1 MRVLIADDHRLIIEG
16 VKLKLREL
24 GDLLEPGTKTEIE
37 FVEAET
43 VAQLRAQLERLPL
56 PDLALIDMAMPGA
69 NGIDHIREV
78 VEKLADA
85 NDEVTL
91 QDSDSRDLTDEE
103 RRQASDLIGTRTAR
117 KRSVIVL
124 SGTEDS
130 AAIRQVLDLGVQGY
144 ILKSS
149 SPAVILNAVQLV
161 IGGGI
166 YVPPE
171 AMKAAASTTVPFF
184 PTSNGND
191 GLSTKER
198 LATVLTER
206 QIDVLK
212 LLAKGRPNKL
222 IARELGISEGTVKIH
237 LAAIFRALHVRNRLE
252 ALVAAQHLGD

>member
-24 GDLLEPGTKTEIE
+24 DDSVE

-43 VAQLRAQLERLPL
+43 VAQLRAHLGRHPL
-56 PDLALIDMAMPGA
+56 PDIALIDMAMPGA
-69 NGIDHIREV
+69 DGVEHIKEAV
-78 VEKLADA
+78 AALKDP
-85 NDEVTL
+85 
-91 QDSDSRDLTDEE
+91 SRDNFEDKDHPEQHVVAVD
-103 RRQASDLIGTRTAR
+103 RAR
-117 KRSVIVL
+117 PVIVL
-124 SGTEDS
+124 SGTEDP
-130 AAIRQVLDLGVQGY
+130 AAIRHVLDLGVQGY
-144 ILKSS
+144 IPKSS
-149 SPAVILNAVQLV
+149 PPDVILNAVRLV
-161 IGGGI
+161 VGGGI

-171 AMKAAASTTVPFF
+171 AMKAASTTTLTPAFALA
-184 PTSNGND
+184 GGD
-191 GLSTKER
+191 GLTTKER
-198 LATVLTER
+198 LATVLTDR

>member
-24 GDLLEPGTKTEIE
+24 GDNVE

-43 VAQLRAQLERLPL
+43 VAQLRSQLDRQPL

-69 NGIDHIREV
+69 NGVDHIKEAL
-78 VEKLADA
+78 EKLADA
-85 NDEVTL
+85 NDEVTT
-91 QDSDSRDLTDEE
+91 QDRDSQDLTDDE
-103 RRQASDLIGTRTAR
+103 RRHAADLIGTPTAR
-117 KRSVIVL
+117 KRAVIVL

-130 AAIRQVLDLGVQGY
+130 AAIRHVLDLGVQGY

-149 SPAVILNAVQLV
+149 PPEVILSAVRLV
-161 IGGGI
+161 VGGGI

-171 AMKAAASTTVPFF
+171 AMKAAASGTTSPFF
-184 PTSNGND
+184 AGHNGSD
-191 GLSTKER
+191 GLTTKER
-198 LATVLTER
+198 LATVLTDR

>member
-24 GDLLEPGTKTEIE
+24 GDHVE

-43 VAQLRAQLERLPL
+43 VAQLRHQLLQKPL
-56 PDLALIDMAMPGA
+56 PDVALIDMAMPGA
-69 NGIDHIREV
+69 DGVEHIKDAVAALKDSTRDEAIDGQEFVDR
-78 VEKLADA
+78 
-85 NDEVTL
+85 
-91 QDSDSRDLTDEE
+91 
-103 RRQASDLIGTRTAR
+103 AR
-117 KRSVIVL
+117 PVIVL
-124 SGTEDS
+124 SGTEDPT
-130 AAIRQVLDLGVQGY
+130 AIRHVLDLGVQGY
-144 ILKSS
+144 IPKSS
-149 SPAVILNAVQLV
+149 PPDVILNAVRLV
-161 IGGGI
+161 VGGGI

-171 AMKAAASTTVPFF
+171 AMKAASATTLTPAFAMAG
-184 PTSNGND
+184 SGD

-198 LATVLTER
+198 LATVLTDR

>member
-24 GDLLEPGTKTEIE
+24 GDAVE

-43 VAQLRAQLERLPL
+43 VAQLKSALSRSPL
-56 PDLALIDMAMPGA
+56 PDIALIDMAMPGA
-69 NGIDHIREV
+69 DGVEHIKDAVAALKEPSDNSEGITVDR
-78 VEKLADA
+78 
-85 NDEVTL
+85 
-91 QDSDSRDLTDEE
+91 
-103 RRQASDLIGTRTAR
+103 AR
-117 KRSVIVL
+117 PVIVL
-124 SGTEDS
+124 SGTEDP
-130 AAIRQVLDLGVQGY
+130 AAIRHVLDLGVQGY
-144 ILKSS
+144 IPKSS
-149 SPAVILNAVQLV
+149 PPDVILNAVRLV
-161 IGGGI
+161 VGGGI

-171 AMKAAASTTVPFF
+171 AMKAASATPLMPAFATAG
-184 PTSNGND
+184 NGD
-191 GLSTKER
+191 GLTTKER
-198 LATVLTER
+198 LATVLTDR

>member
-24 GDLLEPGTKTEIE
+24 GSDVE

-43 VAQLRAQLERLPL
+43 VAQLRAQLERTPL
-56 PDLALIDMAMPGA
+56 PDVALVDMAMPGA
-69 NGIDHIREV
+69 EGLEHVKETLLRM
-78 VEKLADA
+78 ADT
-85 NDEVTL
+85 E
-91 QDSDSRDLTDEE
+91 DSVTDEDRE
-103 RRQASDLIGTRTAR
+103 TSNLTETEKRHAADLIGTNTAR
-117 KRSVIVL
+117 KRAVIVL
-124 SGTEDS
+124 SGNENPDD
-130 AAIRQVLDLGVQGY
+130 IKHVLALGVQGY
-144 ILKSS
+144 IVKSS
-149 SPAVILNAVQLV
+149 PPDVILSAVRLV
-161 IGGGI
+161 MGGGI

-171 AMKAAASTTVPFF
+171 AMKAASASSGVPVFAAH
-184 PTSNGND
+184 NGND
-191 GLSTKER
+191 GLTTKER
-198 LATVLTER
+198 LAQVLTER

>member
-24 GDLLEPGTKTEIE
+24 GDAVE

-43 VAQLRAQLERLPL
+43 VAQLKAHLGKTPL
-56 PDLALIDMAMPGA
+56 PDIALIDMAMPGA
-69 NGIDHIREV
+69 DGVEHIKDAVAALKEPDEDGIDR
-78 VEKLADA
+78 
-85 NDEVTL
+85 
-91 QDSDSRDLTDEE
+91 
-103 RRQASDLIGTRTAR
+103 AR
-117 KRSVIVL
+117 PVIVL
-124 SGTEDS
+124 SGTEDPG
-130 AAIRQVLDLGVQGY
+130 AIRHVLDLGVQGY
-144 ILKSS
+144 IPKSS
-149 SPAVILNAVQLV
+149 PPDVILNAVRLV
-161 IGGGI
+161 VGGGI

-171 AMKAAASTTVPFF
+171 AMKAASNTPMVPAFA
-184 PTSNGND
+184 TAGGD
-191 GLSTKER
+191 GLTTKER
-198 LATVLTER
+198 LATVLTDR

>member
-24 GDLLEPGTKTEIE
+24 GDNVE

-43 VAQLRAQLERLPL
+43 VAQLRTQLDRLPL

-69 NGIDHIREV
+69 NGVDHIKEAL
-78 VEKLADA
+78 EKLADA
-85 NDEVTL
+85 TDQVTPQD
-91 QDSDSRDLTDEE
+91 QDSHDLTDDE
-103 RRQASDLIGTRTAR
+103 RRHAADLIGTPTAR
-117 KRSVIVL
+117 KRAVIVL

-130 AAIRQVLDLGVQGY
+130 AAIRHVLDLGVQGY

-149 SPAVILNAVQLV
+149 PPEVILSAVRLV
-161 IGGGI
+161 VGGGI

-171 AMKAAASTTVPFF
+171 AMKAAATGTASPMFAGH
-184 PTSNGND
+184 NGSD
-191 GLSTKER
+191 GLTTKER
-198 LATVLTER
+198 LATVLTDR

>member
-24 GDLLEPGTKTEIE
+24 GDAVE

-43 VAQLRAQLERLPL
+43 VAQLKAHLGRAPL
-56 PDLALIDMAMPGA
+56 PDIALIDMAMPGA
-69 NGIDHIREV
+69 DGVEHI
-78 VEKLADA
+78 KDA
-85 NDEVTL
+85 VAALKEPGEDP
-91 QDSDSRDLTDEE
+91 TD
-103 RRQASDLIGTRTAR
+103 RAR
-117 KRSVIVL
+117 PVIVL
-124 SGTEDS
+124 SGTEDP
-130 AAIRQVLDLGVQGY
+130 AAIRHVLDLGVQGY
-144 ILKSS
+144 IPKSS
-149 SPAVILNAVQLV
+149 PPDVILNAVRLV
-161 IGGGI
+161 VGGGI

-171 AMKAAASTTVPFF
+171 AMKAASATKMVPAFA
-184 PTSNGND
+184 TAGGD
-191 GLSTKER
+191 GLTTKER
-198 LATVLTER
+198 LATVLTDR

>member
-24 GDLLEPGTKTEIE
+24 GDAVE

-43 VAQLRAQLERLPL
+43 VAQLKSALARTPL
-56 PDLALIDMAMPGA
+56 PDIALIDMAMPGA
-69 NGIDHIREV
+69 DGVEHI
-78 VEKLADA
+78 KDA
-85 NDEVTL
+85 VAALKEP
-91 QDSDSRDLTDEE
+91 SD
-103 RRQASDLIGTRTAR
+103 IGDDVSVDRAR
-117 KRSVIVL
+117 PVIVL
-124 SGTEDS
+124 SGTEDP
-130 AAIRQVLDLGVQGY
+130 AAIRHVLDLGVQGY
-144 ILKSS
+144 IPKSS
-149 SPAVILNAVQLV
+149 PPDVILNAVRLV
-161 IGGGI
+161 VGGGI

-171 AMKAAASTTVPFF
+171 AMKAASATPLVPAFA
-184 PTSNGND
+184 TAGGGD
-191 GLSTKER
+191 GLTTKER
-198 LATVLTER
+198 LATVLTDR

>member
-24 GDLLEPGTKTEIE
+24 EKDVE

-43 VAQLRAQLERLPL
+43 IKDLYRRLEESPL
-56 PDLALIDMAMPGA
+56 PDVALIDMAMPGA
-69 NGIDHIREV
+69 DGVEHIKFAV
-78 VEKLADA
+78 KALGASAD
-85 NDEVTL
+85 DG
-91 QDSDSRDLTDEE
+91 DL
-103 RRQASDLIGTRTAR
+103 RGHP
-117 KRSVIVL
+117 VIVL
-124 SGTEDS
+124 SGTEDPS
-130 AAIRQVLDLGVQGY
+130 AIRHVLDLGVQGY
-144 ILKSS
+144 IPKSS
-149 SPAVILNAVQLV
+149 PPDVILNAVRLV

-171 AMKAAASTTVPFF
+171 AMRSAAATVA
-184 PTSNGND
+184 PTFALSQGND
-191 GLSTKER
+191 GLTTKER
-198 LATVLTER
+198 LATVLTDR

-222 IARELGISEGTVKIH
+222 IARELQISEGTVKIH

>member
-24 GDLLEPGTKTEIE
+24 GDSVE

-43 VAQLRAQLERLPL
+43 VAQLRSQLAKTPL
-56 PDLALIDMAMPGA
+56 PDVALIDMAMPGA
-69 NGIDHIREV
+69 DGVEHIKEAVATLRDPSDDGASPARPV
-78 VEKLADA
+78 V
-85 NDEVTL
+85 
-91 QDSDSRDLTDEE
+91 
-103 RRQASDLIGTRTAR
+103 
-117 KRSVIVL
+117 VL
-124 SGTEDS
+124 SGTEDPS
-130 AAIRQVLDLGVQGY
+130 AIRHVLDLGVQGY
-144 ILKSS
+144 IPKSS
-149 SPAVILNAVQLV
+149 PPDVILNAVRLV
-161 IGGGI
+161 VGGGI

-171 AMKAAASTTVPFF
+171 AMKAASTAPVTPAFATV
-184 PTSNGND
+184 GGD
-191 GLSTKER
+191 GLTTKER
-198 LATVLTER
+198 LATVLTDR

>member
-24 GDLLEPGTKTEIE
+24 GDGVE
-37 FVEAET
+37 FVEAQD
-43 VAQLRAQLERLPL
+43 VHQLRAQLSREPL
-56 PDLALIDMAMPGA
+56 PDLALIDMAMPGS
-69 NGIDHIREV
+69 NGGVDHIKEAL
-78 VEKLADA
+78 EKLSDV
-85 NDEVTL
+85 NDTVTA
-91 QDSDSRDLTDEE
+91 SDSAGSDLTDDE
-103 RRQASDLIGTRTAR
+103 RRHAADLIGTHTAR
-117 KRSVIVL
+117 KRAVIVI
-124 SGTEDS
+124 SGTEDP
-130 AAIRQVLDLGVQGY
+130 AAIRHVLDLGVQGY

-149 SPAVILNAVQLV
+149 SPEVILSAVRLV
-161 IGGGI
+161 VGGGI

-171 AMKAAASTTVPFF
+171 AMKAA
-184 PTSNGND
+184 SNGPVTQAFALHGSD
-191 GLSTKER
+191 GLTTKER
-198 LATVLTER
+198 LATVLTDR

>member
-24 GDLLEPGTKTEIE
+24 DTDVE
-37 FVEAET
+37 FIEAET
-43 VAQLRAQLERLPL
+43 VAQLRDKLAQKPA
-56 PDLALIDMAMPGA
+56 PDVALIDMAMPGA
-69 NGIDHIREV
+69 DGVEHIKDAVAALREP
-78 VEKLADA
+78 DG
-85 NDEVTL
+85 EVP
-91 QDSDSRDLTDEE
+91 RM
-103 RRQASDLIGTRTAR
+103 RP
-117 KRSVIVL
+117 VIVL
-124 SGTEDS
+124 SGTEDPS
-130 AAIRQVLDLGVQGY
+130 SIRHVLDLEGVQGY
-144 ILKSS
+144 IPKSS
-149 SPAVILNAVQLV
+149 PPDVILNAVRLV
-161 IGGGI
+161 VGGGI

-171 AMKAAASTTVPFF
+171 AMKAASGGGVPTFSL
-184 PTSNGND
+184 SNNND

-198 LATVLTER
+198 LATVLTDR

>member
-1 MRVLIADDHRLIIEG
+1 MRILIADDHRLIIEG

-24 GDLLEPGTKTEIE
+24 GDHVE

-43 VAQLRAQLERLPL
+43 VDQLRHLLDTSPL

-69 NGIDHIREV
+69 EGTDHIKHAVERLRDGADEAGISRAHPV
-78 VEKLADA
+78 V
-85 NDEVTL
+85 
-91 QDSDSRDLTDEE
+91 
-103 RRQASDLIGTRTAR
+103 
-117 KRSVIVL
+117 VL

-130 AAIRQVLDLGVQGY
+130 SAIRHVLDLGVQGY
-144 ILKSS
+144 IPKSS
-149 SPAVILNAVQLV
+149 PPDVILNAVRLV
-161 IGGGI
+161 VGGGV

-171 AMKAAASTTVPFF
+171 AMKPAGSHAHTASAFPNAA
-184 PTSNGND
+184 ND
-191 GLSTKER
+191 GLTTRER

-212 LLAKGRPNKL
+212 LLAKGKPNKL
-222 IARELGISEGTVKIH
+222 IARELEISEGTVKIH

>member
-24 GDLLEPGTKTEIE
+24 GDHVE
-37 FVEAET
+37 FMEAES
-43 VAQLRAQLERLPL
+43 VAELYKQLAVVPS
-56 PDLALIDMAMPGA
+56 PDIALIDMAMPGA
-69 NGIDHIREV
+69 EGVEHIKHAVHALRATDDDDNGVSRMRPV
-78 VEKLADA
+78 V
-85 NDEVTL
+85 
-91 QDSDSRDLTDEE
+91 
-103 RRQASDLIGTRTAR
+103 
-117 KRSVIVL
+117 VL

-130 AAIRQVLDLGVQGY
+130 TSIRQVLDLGVQGY
-144 ILKSS
+144 IPKSS
-149 SPAVILNAVQLV
+149 PPDVILNAVRLV
-161 IGGGI
+161 VGGGI

-171 AMKAAASTTVPFF
+171 AMKAASAAPVATLFAAQ
-184 PTSNGND
+184 ND
-191 GLSTKER
+191 GLTTRER

>member
-24 GDLLEPGTKTEIE
+24 GDHVE
-37 FVEAET
+37 FVEAES
-43 VAQLRAQLERLPL
+43 VAQLRAQLAREPL

-69 NGIDHIREV
+69 NGVEHIKEAL
-78 VEKLADA
+78 ETLADA
-85 NDEVTL
+85 DDRVTAR
-91 QDSDSRDLTDEE
+91 DRASSDLTEDE
-103 RRQASDLIGTRTAR
+103 RRHAADLIGTHTAQ
-117 KRSVIVL
+117 KRAVIVL

-130 AAIRQVLDLGVQGY
+130 AAIRHVLDLGVQGY

-149 SPAVILNAVQLV
+149 PPDVILSAVRLV
-161 IGGGI
+161 VGGGI
-166 YVPPE
+166 YIPPE
-171 AMKAAASTTVPFF
+171 AMKAAASAPVPAFAF
-184 PTSNGND
+184 QGNGSD
-191 GLSTKER
+191 GLTTKER
-198 LATVLTER
+198 LATVLTDR

>member
-16 VKLKLREL
+16 VKLKLSEL
-24 GDLLEPGTKTEIE
+24 GDNVE

-43 VAQLRAQLERLPL
+43 VAQLRAQLERHPL

-69 NGIDHIREV
+69 NGGVDHIREA
-78 VEKLADA
+78 VEKLSDA
-85 NDEVTL
+85 NDKVTS
-91 QDSDSRDLTDEE
+91 QDSDSPDLTDDE
-103 RRQASDLIGTRTAR
+103 RRHAADLIGTRTAH
-117 KRSVIVL
+117 KRAVIVL

-130 AAIRQVLDLGVQGY
+130 AAIRHVLDLGVQGY

-149 SPAVILNAVQLV
+149 PPEVILSAVRLV
-161 IGGGI
+161 VGGGI

-171 AMKAAASTTVPFF
+171 AMRAAASTTTPFF
-184 PTSNGND
+184 ATTNGSD
-191 GLSTKER
+191 GLTTKER

>member
-24 GDLLEPGTKTEIE
+24 GDGVE

-43 VAQLRAQLERLPL
+43 VKQLAEKLANSPL
-56 PDLALIDMAMPGA
+56 PDIALIDMAMPGA
-69 NGIDHIREV
+69 DGVEHIKETI
-78 VEKLADA
+78 E
-85 NDEVTL
+85 TL
-91 QDSDSRDLTDEE
+91 KGPDDDGTSRL
-103 RRQASDLIGTRTAR
+103 RP
-117 KRSVIVL
+117 VIVL

-130 AAIRQVLDLGVQGY
+130 SAIRHVLDLGVQGY
-144 ILKSS
+144 IPKSS
-149 SPAVILNAVQLV
+149 PPDVILNAVRLV
-161 IGGGI
+161 VGGGI

-171 AMKAAASTTVPFF
+171 AMKAAATAAPVF
-184 PTSNGND
+184 NGHGGD
-191 GLSTKER
+191 GLTTKER
-198 LATVLTER
+198 LATVLTDR

>member
-16 VKLKLREL
+16 VKLKLSEL
-24 GDLLEPGTKTEIE
+24 GDNVE

-43 VAQLRAQLERLPL
+43 VAQLRAQLERHPL

-69 NGIDHIREV
+69 NGGVDHIREA
-78 VEKLADA
+78 VEKLSDA
-85 NDEVTL
+85 NDKVTP
-91 QDSDSRDLTDEE
+91 QDSDSPDLTDDE
-103 RRQASDLIGTRTAR
+103 RRHAADLIGTRTAH
-117 KRSVIVL
+117 KRAVIVL

-130 AAIRQVLDLGVQGY
+130 AAIRHVLDLGVQGY

-149 SPAVILNAVQLV
+149 PPEVILSAVRLV
-161 IGGGI
+161 VGGGI

-171 AMKAAASTTVPFF
+171 AMRAAASTTTPFF
-184 PTSNGND
+184 ATTNGSD
-191 GLSTKER
+191 GLTTKER

>member
-24 GDLLEPGTKTEIE
+24 DEDVE
-37 FVEAET
+37 FVEAQT
-43 VAQLRAQLERLPL
+43 VADLYAQLDRLPL
-56 PDLALIDMAMPGA
+56 PDVALIDIGMPDA
-69 NGIDHIREV
+69 NGVEHIQKAL
-78 VEKLADA
+78 EKLSDA
-85 NDEVTL
+85 NDKVTP
-91 QDSDSRDLTDEE
+91 QDGESLDLTEDE
-103 RRQASDLIGTRTAR
+103 RRHAADLIGTRTGH
-117 KRSVIVL
+117 KRAVIVL
-124 SGTEDS
+124 SGNDDS
-130 AAIRQVLDLGVQGY
+130 AAIRHVLDLGVQGY

-149 SPAVILNAVQLV
+149 PPEVILSAVRLV
-161 IGGGI
+161 VGGGI

-171 AMKAAASTTVPFF
+171 AMKAAASTTTPFY
-184 PTSNGND
+184 TATNGSD
-191 GLSTKER
+191 GLTTTER
-198 LATVLTER
+198 LAKVLSDR

>member
-1 MRVLIADDHRLIIEG
+1 MRILIADDHRLIIEG

-24 GDLLEPGTKTEIE
+24 GDHVE

-43 VAQLRAQLERLPL
+43 VEQLRHLLDTSPL

-69 NGIDHIREV
+69 EGTDHIKHAVERLRDGADEAGMSHARPV
-78 VEKLADA
+78 V
-85 NDEVTL
+85 
-91 QDSDSRDLTDEE
+91 
-103 RRQASDLIGTRTAR
+103 
-117 KRSVIVL
+117 VL

-130 AAIRQVLDLGVQGY
+130 SAIRHVLDLGVQGY
-144 ILKSS
+144 IPKSS
-149 SPAVILNAVQLV
+149 SPDVILNAVRLV
-161 IGGGI
+161 AGGGV

-171 AMKAAASTTVPFF
+171 AMKPAGNSAPMSSPFST
-184 PTSNGND
+184 SAGD
-191 GLSTKER
+191 GLSTRER

-212 LLAKGRPNKL
+212 LLAKGKPNKL
-222 IARELGISEGTVKIH
+222 IARELEISEGTVKIH

>member
-1 MRVLIADDHRLIIEG
+1 
-16 VKLKLREL
+16 
-24 GDLLEPGTKTEIE
+24 
-37 FVEAET
+37 
-43 VAQLRAQLERLPL
+43 
-56 PDLALIDMAMPGA
+56 
-69 NGIDHIREV
+69 
-78 VEKLADA
+78 
-85 NDEVTL
+85 
-91 QDSDSRDLTDEE
+91 
-103 RRQASDLIGTRTAR
+103 
-117 KRSVIVL
+117 VL

-130 AAIRQVLDLGVQGY
+130 AAIRHVLDLGVQGY

-149 SPAVILNAVQLV
+149 PPEVILSAVRLV
-161 IGGGI
+161 VGGGI

-171 AMKAAASTTVPFF
+171 AMRAAASTTTPFF
-184 PTSNGND
+184 ATTNGSD
-191 GLSTKER
+191 GLTTKER

>member
-24 GDLLEPGTKTEIE
+24 GEDVE
-37 FVEAET
+37 FVEAQT
-43 VAQLRAQLERLPL
+43 VADLYAQLDRLPL
-56 PDLALIDMAMPGA
+56 PDVALIDIGMPDA
-69 NGIDHIREV
+69 NGVEHIQKAL
-78 VEKLADA
+78 EKLSDA
-85 NDEVTL
+85 NDQVTP
-91 QDSDSRDLTDEE
+91 QDGESPDLTEDE
-103 RRQASDLIGTRTAR
+103 RRHAADLIGTRTGH
-117 KRSVIVL
+117 KRAVIVL
-124 SGTEDS
+124 SGNDDS
-130 AAIRQVLDLGVQGY
+130 AAIRHVLDLGVQGY

-149 SPAVILNAVQLV
+149 PPEVILSAVRLV
-161 IGGGI
+161 VGGGI

-171 AMKAAASTTVPFF
+171 AMKAAASTTTPFYA
-184 PTSNGND
+184 TTNGSD
-191 GLSTKER
+191 GLTTKER
-198 LATVLTER
+198 LATVLTDR

>member
-24 GDLLEPGTKTEIE
+24 GDDVV

-43 VAQLRAQLERLPL
+43 VAQLERVLATQPL
-56 PDLALIDMAMPGA
+56 PEVALIDMAMPGA
-69 NGIDHIREV
+69 DGVKHIEHAV
-78 VEKLADA
+78 AALKDPG
-85 NDEVTL
+85 D
-91 QDSDSRDLTDEE
+91 DGSSR
-103 RRQASDLIGTRTAR
+103 AR
-117 KRSVIVL
+117 PVIVL
-124 SGTEDS
+124 SGTEDPS
-130 AAIRQVLDLGVQGY
+130 AIRHVLDLGVQGY
-144 ILKSS
+144 IPKSS
-149 SPAVILNAVQLV
+149 PPDVILNAVRLV
-161 IGGGI
+161 VGGGI

-171 AMKAAASTTVPFF
+171 AMKSASVPTMAPAFA
-184 PTSNGND
+184 SNGD
-191 GLSTKER
+191 GLTTKER

>member
-24 GDLLEPGTKTEIE
+24 GDHVD

-43 VAQLRAQLERLPL
+43 VASLRAQLNKKPL
-56 PDLALIDMAMPGA
+56 PDIALIDMAMPGA
-69 NGIDHIREV
+69 DGVQHI
-78 VEKLADA
+78 KDA
-85 NDEVTL
+85 VAALKEPSDEGDGLPV
-91 QDSDSRDLTDEE
+91 DR
-103 RRQASDLIGTRTAR
+103 AR
-117 KRSVIVL
+117 PVIVL
-124 SGTEDS
+124 SGTEDP
-130 AAIRQVLDLGVQGY
+130 AAIRHVLDLGVQGY
-144 ILKSS
+144 IPKSS
-149 SPAVILNAVQLV
+149 PPDVILNAVRLV
-161 IGGGI
+161 VGGGI

-171 AMKAAASTTVPFF
+171 AMKAASASPMVPAFA
-184 PTSNGND
+184 TAGGD
-191 GLSTKER
+191 GLTTKER
-198 LATVLTER
+198 LATVLTDR

>member
-24 GDLLEPGTKTEIE
+24 GDAVE

-43 VAQLRAQLERLPL
+43 VAQLKAHLARAPL
-56 PDLALIDMAMPGA
+56 PDIALIDMAMPGA
-69 NGIDHIREV
+69 DGVEHI
-78 VEKLADA
+78 KDA
-85 NDEVTL
+85 VASLKEPNEDG
-91 QDSDSRDLTDEE
+91 TD
-103 RRQASDLIGTRTAR
+103 RAR
-117 KRSVIVL
+117 PVIVL
-124 SGTEDS
+124 SGTEDPS
-130 AAIRQVLDLGVQGY
+130 AIRHVLDLGVQGY
-144 ILKSS
+144 IPKSS
-149 SPAVILNAVQLV
+149 PPDVILNAVRLV
-161 IGGGI
+161 VGGGI

-171 AMKAAASTTVPFF
+171 AMKAASATPMVPAFA
-184 PTSNGND
+184 TAGGD
-191 GLSTKER
+191 GLTTKER
-198 LATVLTER
+198 LATVLTDR

>member
-16 VKLKLREL
+16 VKVKLREL
-24 GDLLEPGTKTEIE
+24 GDGVE

-43 VAQLRAQLERLPL
+43 VASLRAQLAKLPL
-56 PDLALIDMAMPGA
+56 PDIALIDMAMPGA
-69 NGIDHIREV
+69 DGVEHIKEAV
-78 VEKLADA
+78 AALKEP
-85 NDEVTL
+85 
-91 QDSDSRDLTDEE
+91 SD
-103 RRQASDLIGTRTAR
+103 IGDGVAVDRAR
-117 KRSVIVL
+117 PVIVL
-124 SGTEDS
+124 SGTEDP
-130 AAIRQVLDLGVQGY
+130 AAIRHVLDLGVQGY
-144 ILKSS
+144 IPKSS
-149 SPAVILNAVQLV
+149 PPDVILNAVRLV
-161 IGGGI
+161 VGGGI

-171 AMKAAASTTVPFF
+171 AMKAASTTPMVPAFA
-184 PTSNGND
+184 TAGD

-198 LATVLTER
+198 LATVLTDR